1 MYLKSA
7 ITRFIIYW
15 FFVGLIIGLS
25 FLVPYLEELALT
37 IPKGNIEWFS
47 PDKVYNERYRPSNL
61 PILYGD
67 EFKNYKYLMNFHAHT
82 HASGDSSLPVRQSL
96 LSHMANGFDVVVIS
110 DHQSTDGAFEA
121 LELSKTPDFLGKIT
135 VIPGQEFTTCRG
147 HLLLVGINKRIDVP
161 DLFPTMNHYKNI
173 IDQVHSQGG
182 IVVLAHY
189 NRVTVFDKPDM
200 KEWLDVGVDYIE
212 IAYSLSPPNYDL
224 INIAQKNNKGIT
236 ADLDTHGPAPITKT
250 WTVLHPSTTNNTY
263 DEVMKTLRGKRWN
276 STQYAT
282 SYIYQETN
290 SPYLPFKYENKNG
303 GTIIN
308 SPISRFFSTPF
319 HVVHNAILSLYPE
332 DREEAFWNNTDGNII
347 WCEPPE
353 PIDVIGFLS
362 YVFWTV
368 VICVIMEIY
377 CMIKYKKYQ
386 SNKKID
392 SDDNTYDDNT
402 YDDNS
407 MDTHTSNT
415 LETTSSNNETEDDRD
430 TLNSDTSEIA
440 LYESSS

>member
-1 MYLKSA
+1 MYFKNVIIRL
-7 ITRFIIYW
+7 IIYW

-25 FLVPYLEELALT
+25 FLVPHLEELALT
-37 IPKGNIEWFS
+37 IPKGTSEWFS
-47 PDKVYNERYRPSNL
+47 PDKVYKERYRPVNL

-96 LSHMANGFDVVVIS
+96 LSHIANGFDIVVIS

-121 LELSKTPDFLGKIT
+121 LELSRTPEFLGKIT

-161 DLFPTMNHYKNI
+161 DSFPTMNQYKNI

-182 IVVLAHY
+182 IAVLAHY
-189 NRVTVFDKPDM
+189 NRNIVFKKPDI

-212 IAYSLSPPNYDL
+212 IAYSSSPPNYDL
-224 INIAQKNNKGIT
+224 IDIAQKNNIGIT

-263 DEVMKTLRGKRWN
+263 EEVMKTLRGERWN
-276 STQYAT
+276 STRYAT
-282 SYIYQETN
+282 SYIYQEIHA
-290 SPYLPFKYENKNG
+290 PYLPFKYENENG

-319 HVVHNAILSLYPE
+319 HIIHNAIVSLYPRDRE
-332 DREEAFWNNTDGNII
+332 REEAFWNNTDGNIV
-347 WCEPPE
+347 WCEPPT
-353 PIDVIGFLS
+353 PIDVIGLLS

-368 VICVIMEIY
+368 LICVIMEIY
-377 CMIKYKKYQ
+377 CMIKYKKNQ
-386 SNKKID
+386 HDIMDTFEISSSSNKETD
-392 SDDNTYDDNT
+392 
-402 YDDNS
+402 
-407 MDTHTSNT
+407 TSNSYA
-415 LETTSSNNETEDDRD
+415 LEVISSSSNKETD
-430 TLNSDTSEIA
+430 TYNSN
-440 LYESSS
+440 